1 MRQASQYIWKQ
12 APFLRLIIP
21 FIAGI
26 LLQWHIQID
35 PIFSWALLAA
45 GAALLFL
52 MNRHS
57 RFFQFR
63 YSWLN
68 GFVLYTLLICI
79 GSLVTYYKD
88 LANHP
93 NWVKRYCSDSSVLRV
108 VLQEPLSEKPKT
120 YKAVASVE
128 QVVNQDTIHT
138 VKGSIIIYFQKDS
151 ISARLGYGSQI
162 LLKRPLQIIRNSG
175 NPATFNYQRYTA
187 FQEIYFQVFLK
198 KTDYL
203 VLPEK
208 KQTAFTSF
216 ILNTRQW
223 VLQTITRYLPD
234 KKAAGL
240 AEALLIGYKDDLD
253 KSLVTSY
260 SNTGV
265 VHVIAI
271 SGLHVGIIYWLLLRL
286 TTPLRKQKKMNG
298 LSLLFVIAGLWLFAL
313 LAGAGPSVLR
323 SAVMFSMLA
332 IGECLSKKASV
343 YNSLAASAF
352 LLLCYHPFWVW
363 DVGFQLS
370 YSAVL
375 SIVIFMKP
383 VYHLFY
389 FRNKAGDL
397 LWKLNAVTL
406 SAQILTVPLSIYH
419 FHQFPNYFLITNL
432 VAVPLSSIILMG
444 EIVLCCIA
452 AFPPIAQ
459 WMGNILQWL
468 IGWMNHFIEYMEDL
482 PFSVWPALQIS
493 LAQLI
498 LLYAW
503 IAAAWYWLQ
512 IKNKPAL
519 LTALAALLVFFS
531 LRSNSVIS
539 SRQQKKIIVYHIPGH
554 RAVDFIDGNYYYF
567 KADSALL
574 SNPILQNLHVNPA
587 RIFYRASKSDT
598 LPGLVDNGN
607 NCVFRNKK
615 IMLVDSSLVFA
626 PPSSKIK
633 VDLLIISGNA
643 RLSIAQL
650 QEIFDCPQIVIDG
663 FNPLWK
669 VDKWRGDCEKRRLAC
684 HCVVDKGAFVMPLP

>member
-1 MRQASQYIWKQ
+1 MRQPSQYIWKQ

-26 LLQWHIQID
+26 LLQWHIQMN
-35 PIFSWALLAA
+35 PIFSWVLLAA
-45 GAALLFL
+45 GGGMLFL
-52 MNRHS
+52 MNRRS
-57 RFFQFR
+57 RFLQFR

-68 GFVLYTLLICI
+68 GFVLYLLLICI
-79 GSLVTYYKD
+79 GALVTYYKD

-93 NWVKRYCSDSSVLRV
+93 NWVKRYCNDSSVLRV

-120 YKAVASVE
+120 YKAIASVE
-128 QVVNQDTIHT
+128 QVVNKNTIHP

-151 ISARLGYGSQI
+151 ISAGLSYGSQI
-162 LLKRPLQIIRNSG
+162 VLNRPLQIIRNSG

-203 VLPEK
+203 VMPEK
-208 KQTAFTSF
+208 KQTAFKLF
-216 ILNTRQW
+216 ILNKRQW

-271 SGLHVGIIYWLLLRL
+271 SGLHVGIIYWLLLL
-286 TTPLRKQKKMNG
+286 LSAPLRKRKKMNV
-298 LSLLFVIAGLWLFAL
+298 LSLLLVTAGLWLFAL

-370 YSAVL
+370 YAAVL
-375 SIVIFMKP
+375 SIVVFMKP
-383 VYHLFY
+383 IYHLFY
-389 FRNKAGDL
+389 FKNKLWDL

-406 SAQILTVPLSIYH
+406 SAQLLTVPVSIYH

-444 EIVLCCIA
+444 EIALCCIA
-452 AFPPIAQ
+452 LFPTIAQ
-459 WMGNILQWL
+459 RLGNLLQWL
-468 IGWMNHFIEYMEDL
+468 IGWMNSFIEYMEDL
-482 PFSVWPALQIS
+482 PFSVWSGLQINMV
-493 LAQLI
+493 QL
-498 LLYAW
+498 LLFYAC

-512 IKNKPAL
+512 KKNKPAL
-519 LTALAALLVFFS
+519 LIALAGVFVFFGI
-531 LRSNSVIS
+531 RSNSVIT
-539 SRQQKKIIVYHIPGH
+539 SRQQKKLIVYHIPGH
-554 RAVDFIDGNYYYF
+554 RAIDFMNGNEYYF

-574 SNPILQNLHVNPA
+574 SNEVLQNLHVNPA
-587 RIFYRASKSDT
+587 RILHRVHKADT
-598 LPGLVDNGN
+598 LPGLLDNGN
-607 NCVFRNKK
+607 NCVFSDKK

-626 PPSSKIK
+626 PASSKIK

-650 QEIFDCPQIVIDG
+650 QEIFDCPQIVVDG
-663 FNPLWK
+663 FNPPWK
-669 VDKWRGDCEKRRLAC
+669 VDKWRIDCEKRHLAC

>member
-1 MRQASQYIWKQ
+1 MRQPSQYIWKQ

-26 LLQWHIQID
+26 LLQWHLQIN
-35 PIFSWALLAA
+35 PIFSWAFLAA
-45 GAALLFL
+45 GGSTLFL
-52 MNRHS
+52 MNRRS

-63 YSWLN
+63 YGWLN
-68 GFVLYTLLICI
+68 GFVLYSLLICI
-79 GSLVTYYKD
+79 GALVTCYKD

-93 NWVKRYCSDSSVLRV
+93 NWVKRYCNDSSVLRV
-108 VLQEPLSEKPKT
+108 VLKEPLSEKPKT
-120 YKAVASVE
+120 YKTVATVE
-128 QVVNQDTIHT
+128 QVVNQGSIHN

-151 ISARLGYGSQI
+151 ISARFGYGSQI

-187 FQEIYFQVFLK
+187 FQNIHFQVYLK
-198 KTDYL
+198 KNDYL

-208 KQTAFTSF
+208 KQTTFTSF

-223 VLQTITRYLPD
+223 VLHTITRYLPD

-271 SGLHVGIIYWLLLRL
+271 SGLHVGIIYWSLLLL
-286 TTPLRKQKKMNG
+286 TAPLRKRKKING
-298 LSLLFVIAGLWLFAL
+298 LSLLFVIVGLWLFAL
-313 LAGAGPSVLR
+313 LAGAGASVLR
-323 SAVMFSMLA
+323 STVMFCMLA
-332 IGECLSKKASV
+332 IGECFSRKASV

-352 LLLCYHPFWVW
+352 LLLCYHPFWIW
-363 DVGFQLS
+363 DLGFQLS
-370 YSAVL
+370 YAAVL
-375 SIVIFMKP
+375 SIVVFMKP
-383 VYHLFY
+383 IYHLFY
-389 FRNKAGDL
+389 FKSKVGDL
-397 LWKLNAVTL
+397 LWKVNAVTL

-432 VAVPLSSIILMG
+432 VAVPLSSIILVG
-444 EIVLCCIA
+444 EIALCCIA
-452 AFPPIAQ
+452 PFPPIAQ
-459 WMGNILQWL
+459 WIGNILQWL
-468 IGWMNHFIEYMEDL
+468 IGWMNQFIAYMDGL

-493 LAQLI
+493 LVQLI

-503 IAAAWYWLQ
+503 IATAWYWLQ
-512 IKNKPAL
+512 TKNKPAL
-519 LTALAALLVFFS
+519 MTALAALVVFFS
-531 LRSNSVIS
+531 LRSNSMIS
-539 SRQQKKIIVYHIPGH
+539 SGQQRKIIVYHVPGH
-554 RAVDFIDGNYYYF
+554 RAIDFIEGNNYYF

-574 SNPILQNLHVNPA
+574 SNHILQNLHVNPA
-587 RIFYRASKSDT
+587 RILYRATKPDT
-598 LPGLVDNGN
+598 FPGLVDNGN
-607 NCVFRNKK
+607 NSVFGNQK

-626 PPSSKIK
+626 PVSAKIK
-633 VDLLIISGNA
+633 VDLLIISGNT

-650 QEIFDCPQIVIDG
+650 LEIFDCHQVVIDG
-663 FNPLWK
+663 FNPPGK
-669 VDKWRGDCEKRRLAC
+669 VDKWRSDCEKQRLAC